1 MKIFSFEDLPKV
13 IVFKTISMQ
22 FNPTIPEMKES
33 EDIDN
38 TQLIRM
44 SSADLIR
51 LKRAHKA
58 EEMFVENEISIKNFV
73 LCTFE

>member
-1 MKIFSFEDLPKV
+1 
-13 IVFKTISMQ
+13 MQ
-22 FNPTIPEMKES
+22 FKPTVPEMKES

-58 EEMFVENEISIKNFV
+58 EKMFVKIFFLII
-73 LCTFE
+73 

>member
-1 MKIFSFEDLPKV
+1 
-13 IVFKTISMQ
+13 MQ
-22 FNPTIPEMKES
+22 FTPTVSEIKES
-33 EDIDN
+33 EEIDN

-58 EEMFVENEISIKNFV
+58 EKMFVEKTFSFDSFNSIH
-73 LCTFE
+73 

>member
-1 MKIFSFEDLPKV
+1 
-13 IVFKTISMQ
+13 MQ
-22 FNPTIPEMKES
+22 FKPTVPEMKES

-51 LKRAHKA
+51 LKRARKA
-58 EEMFVENEISIKNFV
+58 EKMFVKNFSFDFFFS
-73 LCTFE
+73 LFKFY

>member
-1 MKIFSFEDLPKV
+1 
-13 IVFKTISMQ
+13 MQ
-22 FNPTIPEMKES
+22 FKPTVPEMKES

-51 LKRAHKA
+51 LKRARKA
-58 EEMFVENEISIKNFV
+58 EKMFVKNFSFDFF
-73 LCTFE
+73 LII

>member
-1 MKIFSFEDLPKV
+1 M
-13 IVFKTISMQ
+13 SMQ

-38 TQLIRM
+38 IQLIRM

-51 LKRAHKA
+51 YKRAHKA
-58 EEMFVENEISIKNFV
+58 EKMFVKNVIFA
-73 LCTFE
+73 